1 MIGLAA
7 AQLQE
12 FLVREFPFTNMQVEA
27 VGDGQARVRMP
38 VLPRHLRPGGTV
50 SGPTLMTLADTAMYM
65 ALLGEIGLVALAVT
79 TSLTINFLRRPAA
92 GGGGGVHLLG
102 RPGGSGGACHGD
114 IRDSAGNRGIDALA
128 SGNQMGCTP
137 VRGGQIEADYE

>member
-1 MIGLAA
+1 MPGIPRLTVT
-7 AQLQE
+7 QLQE

-27 VGDGQARVRMP
+27 VGDGRARVRMP
-38 VLPRHLRPGGTV
+38 ILPRHLRPGGTV

-92 GGGGGVHLLG
+92 ECDLLG
-102 RPGGSGGACHGD
+102 EARLLKVGRRLAVGEVF
-114 IRDSAGNRGIDALA
+114 IYSAGQAEPVAHATVTYAIPQEID
-128 SGNQMGCTP
+128 
-137 VRGGQIEADYE
+137 